1 MSDREPEECF
11 QAYPGTVLAFEGGP
25 RIDVG
30 WRLDPDDRR
39 ALAALELGP
48 SFAVLTAEEPGGEDD
63 SDLSADGLA
72 ERQRENVRRTL
83 RFEEVLARWGL
94 AFRRVDG
101 SAPDGAHRER
111 CVAVAVSRLEA
122 TRLAAEHDQ
131 VALFWYDG
139 ERFWPWPSEV
149 DAWPEPLPPA
159 PAA

>member
-1 MSDREPEECF
+1 MTDREREERF
-11 QAYPGTVLAFEGGP
+11 HAYPDTVLAFEGGP
-25 RIDVG
+25 RIDLH
-30 WRLDPDDRR
+30 WRLGPEDRR

-48 SFAVLTAEEPGGEDD
+48 SFAVLTAEDPGEGTG
-63 SDLSADGLA
+63 DLSADDLA

-101 SAPDGAHRER
+101 SAPDCAHRER
-111 CVAVAVSRLEA
+111 CVAVAASRDEA

-139 ERFWPWPSEV
+139 EHFRPWRGAVE
-149 DAWPEPLPPA
+149 AQPEPPA
-159 PAA
+159 PAP